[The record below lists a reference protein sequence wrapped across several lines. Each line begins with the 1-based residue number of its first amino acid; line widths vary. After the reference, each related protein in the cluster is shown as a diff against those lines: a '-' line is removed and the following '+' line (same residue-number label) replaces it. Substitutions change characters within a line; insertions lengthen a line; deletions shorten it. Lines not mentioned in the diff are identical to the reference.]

1 MHKCTKPLTI
11 KKEFGDGTR
20 RFNLCFFCSNSGGGF
35 NKSMSFETPF
45 IHRDVPKRNN
55 NVKILWQKLPTNLTW
70 SIKQTT
76 QLHLQPTHIRFPC
89 QKTQPTSGNLMKRKE
104 KTQHSFPV
112 LTFWNQN
119 YKFPQKLTEE
129 KNLNTMEN
137 QTTNKTSIA
146 KMTSNTPNLISLGD
160 HKMR

>member
-1 MHKCTKPLTI
+1 MAQGASTCASFAPILVADST
-11 KKEFGDGTR
+11 
-20 RFNLCFFCSNSGGGF
+20 NLCHLRHPSSIE
-35 NKSMSFETPF
+35 MSHKETTMS
-45 IHRDVPKRNN
+45 
-55 NVKILWQKLPTNLTW
+55 ILWQKLPTNLTW

-129 KNLNTMEN
+129 KNPNTMEN